1 MDPNQNPPSERQ
13 WTPEEMEEF
22 FSSQDAVTGLFP
34 SGAVASNGPMT
45 CSNEPITLQSLTEMH
60 DKFKEA
66 FPIPTAFKDGAD
78 MSCATFD
85 ELGKSIKMLRPQ
97 GQAWLGIST
106 DNFIGREIHIVNS
119 VPFGAV
125 EECRCKER
133 TFRKDFIEGME
144 AVQRLMKEDT
154 P

>member
-34 SGAVASNGPMT
+34 SGAV
-45 CSNEPITLQSLTEMH
+45 
-60 DKFKEA
+60 
-66 FPIPTAFKDGAD
+66 
-78 MSCATFD
+78 
-85 ELGKSIKMLRPQ
+85 
-97 GQAWLGIST
+97 
-106 DNFIGREIHIVNS
+106 
-119 VPFGAV
+119 